1 MDRTKEEL
9 IFAFKMIAKRVE
21 QLLKRWEKYRSTG
34 QMNKA
39 REIRYEL
46 DDLLNEMMEVS
57 DMLDKYNI
65 KVIKNLYGEL
75 EFINKEDK

>member
-9 IFAFKMIAKRVE
+9 MFTYKMIAKRQE
-21 QLLKRWEKYRSTG
+21 QLWKRWKKYRSAG

-39 REIRYEL
+39 REMRYEL

-65 KVIKNLYGEL
+65 KVIKNIHGKL
-75 EFINKEDK
+75 EFIDKE